1 MKLVS
6 DCRGVWKHYSSISMM
21 TSMALVAAWN
31 FFPAD
36 LKAHL
41 PPWVLERG
49 APVLLGVLALGFV
62 GKFIDQ
68 GPLGAVPK
76 SMNPFEEPAP

>member
-6 DCRGVWKHYSSISMM
+6 DCKTVWKHYSSASLLV
-21 TSMALVAAWN
+21 SMAMVAAWN

-41 PPWVLERG
+41 PPWLLERG
-49 APVLLGVLALGFV
+49 APLLLGVLALGFV

-68 GPLGAVPK
+68 TPLAGK
-76 SMNPFEEPAP
+76 DAP